1 MHVLPR
7 AEVFQ
12 SVTPESVA
20 AGSFHRHLLHPLA
33 DPADV
38 VEEVEVPHFDGVAV
52 PALGASTVEKQ
63 GTITGRREPG
73 GAGEGGRKEPAG
85 QKNNKD

>member
-12 SVTPESVA
+12 SVAAKSVA
-20 AGSFHRHLLHPLA
+20 AGALHSHLLHPLA